1 MSFFFYGFFAISLGW
16 LGRGVVSLFRW
27 FQARRYIGPVS
38 GRVIRYRPNFR
49 WSGHF
54 VATVEYFAEGA
65 LYREPWIP
73 APWREELQEGKS
85 IHLLYDP
92 RRPCRFVLA
101 GDNALLRRGL
111 SGLFLALCYLLIA
124 FGYNRLL

>member
-1 MSFFFYGFFAISLGW
+1 MGSLPSAWDGWGGASFPCSAGSRLG
-16 LGRGVVSLFRW
+16 
-27 FQARRYIGPVS
+27 
-38 GRVIRYRPNFR
+38 VI
-49 WSGHF
+49 
-54 VATVEYFAEGA
+54 EGA

>member
-1 MSFFFYGFFAISLGW
+1 MGSLPSAWDGWGGASFPCSAGCR
-16 LGRGVVSLFRW
+16 RGV
-27 FQARRYIGPVS
+27 I
-38 GRVIRYRPNFR
+38 
-49 WSGHF
+49 F